1 MSDYTRLRRQQLVR
15 EAEGYLDIMTG
26 LSDRCQLE
34 PVLRDRLGKKALAVL
49 AGLDTTSGQ
58 KAHALYLTGQIYR
71 AMERYSDAVAPL
83 KQSVALQQDS
93 IHVWLALGWCY
104 KRLDRIDL
112 AIEALE
118 QAFEVNASEAIIHYN
133 LACYWSL
140 AGNVKLSVMYL
151 AQAFELDPDYR
162 ELVREE
168 SDFNPIRKH
177 PYFQA
182 LTSVIV

>member
-1 MSDYTRLRRQQLVR
+1 MSDYSRLRRQQLVR

-26 LSDRCQLE
+26 VSDQFELS
-34 PVLRDRLGKKALAVL
+34 PTIRDRLGVKALSVL
-49 AGLDTTSGQ
+49 TRLEPTSGQ
-58 KAHALYLTGQIYR
+58 RSHALFLAGQVYR
-71 AMERYSDAVAPL
+71 AMQRFQDAIGPL
-83 KQSVALQQDS
+83 KESVALQHEN

-104 KRLDRIDL
+104 KRIQRMDL

-118 QAFEVNASEAIIHYN
+118 QALEIDPAEAIIHYN

-140 AGNVKLSVMYL
+140 AGNVKHSVMYL
-151 AQAFELDPDYR
+151 AQAFELDPNYR
-162 ELVREE
+162 ELVHSE